1 MKSFKEWMDNLD
13 KKAMKHLNMGAIP
26 HTEYTIPCVMY
37 TASNDLGDMEIGV
50 ISGITPDQFRKIA
63 DDLERYLLDYK
74 LNPPASD
81 ALA

>member
-1 MKSFKEWMDNLD
+1 MTFQEQMAEFD
-13 KKAMKHLNMGAIP
+13 KNVMRHLRMEAIP
-26 HTEYTIPCVMY
+26 GTEYTVPCVLY
-37 TASNDLGDMEIGV
+37 TASNDFGDYKIGA
-50 ISGITPDQFRKIA
+50 IHGITPTQFRKIA